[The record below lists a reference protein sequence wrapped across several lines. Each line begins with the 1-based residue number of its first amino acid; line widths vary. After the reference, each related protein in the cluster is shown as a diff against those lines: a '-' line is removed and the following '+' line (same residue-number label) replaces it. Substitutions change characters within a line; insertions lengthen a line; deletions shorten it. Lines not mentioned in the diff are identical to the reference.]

1 MISKRIALED
11 VNEGIATLNR
21 SEGIR
26 TVIV

>member
-1 MISKRIALED
+1 MISTRIALED
-11 VNEGIATLNR
+11 INEGIAMLHR